1 MEFTKLKLGFTAL
14 FVILRTNDWARI
26 WNGRTNS
33 SPVHRNSIL
42 YCTARTARTTSLRLH
57 QYPCPDDRIHQTG
70 ARISRT
76 DWHFKSNGQDR
87 FGFGRVELKIGRH
100 TLKLATLDCSACV
113 LAQSVGHAS
122 GYNEPGRN
130 LKGFSL
136 VKVWFRA
143 LTRSGQFYH
152 FPCLDFP
159 HFSLSLLTR
168 TSI

>member
-14 FVILRTNDWARI
+14 FVILRQTIEPESETDVPI
-26 WNGRTNS
+26 LLQ
-33 SPVHRNSIL
+33 SIA
-42 YCTARTARTTSLRLH
+42 TQFSAVRTARTTSLRLH

-87 FGFGRVELKIGRH
+87 FGFGRVELKIGRD
-100 TLKLATLDCSACV
+100 TLKLATLDCPACV

-130 LKGFSL
+130 LKGFSP
-136 VKVWFRA
+136 VKV
-143 LTRSGQFYH
+143 
-152 FPCLDFP
+152 
-159 HFSLSLLTR
+159 
-168 TSI
+168 